1 MNKCNNF
8 KELINLFTFKWA
20 CQKHV
25 KNVKNHVK
33 FFTKHMNFTKLN
45 KLNMVEIHVNHGFR
59 HVGQNQ
65 KNCYKTGLELNMI
78 SDI

>member
-1 MNKCNNF
+1 MNKYKNF
-8 KELINLFTFKWA
+8 KELIDLKKKKKA
-20 CQKHV
+20 CQSHV
-25 KNVKNHVK
+25 ENVKNHVK

-45 KLNMVEIHVNHGFR
+45 KLNMVENHVNHGFR
-59 HVGQNQ
+59 HVGQIQ